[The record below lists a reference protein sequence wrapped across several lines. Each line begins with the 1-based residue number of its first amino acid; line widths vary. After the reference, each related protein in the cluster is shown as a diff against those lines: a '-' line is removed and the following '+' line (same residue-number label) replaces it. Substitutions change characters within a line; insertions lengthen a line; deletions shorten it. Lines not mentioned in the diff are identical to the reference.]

1 MDRKVRSHFLPV
13 CPPSS
18 SPSPHFL
25 SVCPQLLFIGD
36 STNRGM
42 MYFLLERLNSS
53 LEDWAK
59 VHDLLVYRNLNGGRT
74 WVSYSY
80 YPQFWLEKKNRP
92 TFRQALLQLLNR

>member
-1 MDRKVRSHFLPV
+1 
-13 CPPSS
+13 
-18 SPSPHFL
+18 
-25 SVCPQLLFIGD
+25 
-36 STNRGM
+36 M

-59 VHDLLVYRNLNGGRT
+59 VHDLLVYRNLNRGRT